1 MWKHTSR
8 LWKHADGRVS
18 VQEGVCE
25 WHVCKRGQA
34 SASMWQVSEHVSTCA
49 SVQAG
54 CGSEQACVAC
64 VAHWGPR
71 RGRAWLPGP
80 PPDSSCSGPGPS
92 GEVDPSVAHV
102 GEPPTGSRGQVLTL
116 AVGTHP
122 TPGCRPHGTPLSREE
137 AEPRWGQPG
146 CRRGLCCPA
155 ARRDPP
161 VHPFAAQ
168 AIPAREAAKAQSW
181 DTSWPRVWQMD
192 QTDRQGTAGHREE
205 CRPPGRPRGQMAACP
220 AQQAA

>member
-1 MWKHTSR
+1 MPACRQAVEASKRVWRVWRTGG
-8 LWKHADGRVS
+8 HAGEGR
-18 VQEGVCE
+18 
-25 WHVCKRGQA
+25 
-34 SASMWQVSEHVSTCA
+34 
-49 SVQAG
+49 G
-54 CGSEQACVAC
+54 CRARPPTAPAAAQ
-64 VAHWGPR
+64 GPQ
-71 RGRAWLPGP
+71 GRWTPAWLMLGSHPQAPG
-80 PPDSSCSGPGPS
+80 
-92 GEVDPSVAHV
+92 
-102 GEPPTGSRGQVLTL
+102 GQVLTP

-205 CRPPGRPRGQMAACP
+205 CQPPGRPRGRMAACP